1 MFSNIS
7 ILTGVIFDVELFV
20 QIIINFLLGA
30 LSIFNE
36 VFFTNS
42 VKLCGFKFEHF
53 SIYFSSDFTFCETVY
68 QFSKAIKFFYVL
80 EIPQFFQCTK
90 IYETMENVRIVS
102 FYRICLLEAII
113 TMRLLILK
121 ILCGNEI
128 SVSIF
133 HFLCKVMVSVYYSVN
148 LPFLLSKKVLSCS
161 LLFIKFLILYTLI
174 LIILFLRFLFYV
186 TVLYLLSVLLACNMS
201 RLGSAF
207 DINVSCVVN
216 DDFNNFRSFLIFY
229 NNSVHVYVHVNVGN
243 YLNHKFYDHNFQ
255 SKPESNSNNFKP
267 EILFSVFSLTF
278 YHVISK
284 HNREIMI
291 KIFEFLI
298 LISVLN
304 VMKYFIHTEVHDGIK
319 TCSQSR
325 FFTYGSINICD
336 NVETSRFYSDLVFSS
351 ISKLQYRN
359 FNSYFNLLLFLSG
372 DISLNPGP
380 LHNGQLQPQN
390 E

>member
-1 MFSNIS
+1 
-7 ILTGVIFDVELFV
+7 
-20 QIIINFLLGA
+20 
-30 LSIFNE
+30 
-36 VFFTNS
+36 
-42 VKLCGFKFEHF
+42 
-53 SIYFSSDFTFCETVY
+53 
-68 QFSKAIKFFYVL
+68 
-80 EIPQFFQCTK
+80 
-90 IYETMENVRIVS
+90 
-102 FYRICLLEAII
+102 
-113 TMRLLILK
+113 
-121 ILCGNEI
+121 
-128 SVSIF
+128 
-133 HFLCKVMVSVYYSVN
+133 MVSVYYSVN

-161 LLFIKFLILYTLI
+161 LLFIKFLILCTLI

-186 TVLYLLSVLLACNMS
+186 TVLYLLSALLACNMS

-229 NNSVHVYVHVNVGN
+229 NNSVHVYVHVNFGN

-278 YHVISK
+278 YHIISK